1 MFANGSDTAYIAEYF
16 FISHQNIMARIN
28 KAAIIANANRSSKG
42 CCCKCPPPR
51 ICSGLRV
58 EVIKAFAEGMIPDTQ
73 DKLVAF
79 DFAKDGEIM
88 DGGVLTSN
96 INFDDDQAEWVAA
109 IPELEGSEEKL
120 ALRFTG
126 YIRFDESGEKLLHVY
141 VDDHLVMSLN
151 GQKLEFTPTMIPT
164 GQAINKHV
172 ATVAKVAEGL
182 VHVNITY
189 AQFTG
194 PKGLRLLEV
203 VDETATIIDSAR
215 FFHLA

>member
-1 MFANGSDTAYIAEYF
+1 
-16 FISHQNIMARIN
+16 MARIN

-42 CCCKCPPPR
+42 CCCCARDP
-51 ICSGLRV
+51 IFAHGLRV
-58 EVIKAFAEGMIPDTQ
+58 EVIKGWEGSKKPDTQ

-79 DFAKDGEIM
+79 DFAKDGTII
-88 DGGVLTSN
+88 DGGVITSA
-96 INFDDDQAEWVAA
+96 IDFDDQAEWVAA
-109 IPELEGSEEKL
+109 IPELEGSVYDF

-126 YIRFDESGEKLLHVY
+126 YIRFAESGEKLLHVY

-151 GQKLEFTPTMIPT
+151 GQEFWLGEGSKVGP
-164 GQAINKHV
+164 HE
-172 ATVAKVAEGL
+172 ATVTEVAEGL

-189 AQFTG
+189 AQFIA
-194 PKGLRLLEV
+194 PKRLKLLEV